1 MMANPTT
8 LDGGATDIEE
18 EMADIDAVAEDIRK
32 KAEAEAAK
40 IEFHEDK
47 AKEAGFRLDVWKA
60 VENLRNDFIT
70 ALYKWQKKPRRIML
84 PKAMSAEEMESKY
97 QEKRVPT
104 IIPRI
109 AEENWEE
116 IEIQPIMEPYSFV
129 RVRYNKENHE
139 YLYEVIE
146 PQLAEEEEK
155 LLEFLKDTLLK
166 TLEYTLEDATTKDKE
181 EYLRKSVDALLISRN
196 IRLEDVSKDRII
208 YYIIRD
214 FIGYSVINVL
224 MIDPQIEDISCD
236 GPGIPLYIYHR
247 KYHSVRTNVMF
258 KNDHDVDSF
267 VIGLAQRCGKHISV
281 ADPLLDA
288 TIPDGSRLQA
298 TLAREVTT
306 RGSSFT
312 VRRFRDNPFTPPDII
327 RFKTMSV
334 EMVAY
339 LWLAIEHGESLLIC
353 GGTASGKTTTLNAL
367 LLFVPPQHKIITI
380 EDTREINLPH
390 ENWIASLTRGG
401 FGARGA
407 DGKAAG
413 EIDMFELLK
422 AALRQRPQ
430 YLMVGEVRGKEAQ
443 TLFQAMATGHTVY
456 STMHADSVKSMVHRL
471 ENPPISLPRIL
482 LSSLNIV
489 LLQGQVRVGKGMARR
504 VKSIVEIV
512 GIEPETNELITNSV
526 YNWSSADDVF
536 IYNGHS
542 FMFEKI
548 MNNQSMT
555 SEQMKEEF
563 KRRCD
568 IIEWMRKTN
577 VRNYQDVARIVSGY
591 YKDPDTT
598 IERVRQDLY
607 G

>member
-1 MMANPTT
+1 MANPTS
-8 LDGGATDIEE
+8 LGGGSASAKDDTPE
-18 EMADIDAVAEDIRK
+18 IDKVAAGIRA
-32 KAEAEAAK
+32 KAEVEARRADDGKQDAELGAVRM
-40 IEFHEDK
+40 D
-47 AKEAGFRLDVWKA
+47 LWKA
-60 VENLRNDFIT
+60 LEGMRNEFIT
-70 ALYKWQKKPRRIML
+70 ILYKWQKKPRRIML

-104 IIPRI
+104 VIPKI
-109 AEENWEE
+109 TEENWEE
-116 IEIQPIMEPYSFV
+116 IEIQPIMEPYTFV
-129 RVRYNKENHE
+129 RIRYNKENHE

-236 GPGIPLYIYHR
+236 GPAIPLYIYHR
-247 KYHSVRTNVMF
+247 KYHSVRTNVIF
-258 KNDHDVDSF
+258 KNDHTLDSF

-339 LWLAIEHGESLLIC
+339 LWLAIEHGESMLIC

-367 LLFVPPQHKIITI
+367 LLFIPSQHKIITI

-401 FGARGA
+401 FGARGS
-407 DGKAAG
+407 DGKAVG

-471 ENPPISLPRIL
+471 ENPPIALPRIL

-526 YNWSSADDVF
+526 YNWSGTDDVF

-555 SEQMKEEF
+555 SEEMKEEF
-563 KRRCD
+563 KRRCE

-577 VRNYQDVARIVSGY
+577 VRNYLDVAKIVSGY
-591 YKDPDTT
+591 YKDADTT
-598 IERVRQDLY
+598 IERVRRDLY

>member
-1 MMANPTT
+1 MANPTS
-8 LDGGATDIEE
+8 LDGGAASAEDDTPEIEKVAADIRTKAEE
-18 EMADIDAVAEDIRK
+18 EARHAEDRQHDDEIGAVRM
-32 KAEAEAAK
+32 
-40 IEFHEDK
+40 D
-47 AKEAGFRLDVWKA
+47 LWKA
-60 VENLRNDFIT
+60 LEGMRNEFIT
-70 ALYKWQKKPRRIML
+70 ILYKWQKKPRRIML

-104 IIPRI
+104 VIPKI
-109 AEENWEE
+109 TEENWEE

-129 RVRYNKENHE
+129 RIRYNKENHE

-146 PQLAEEEEK
+146 PQLTEEEEK

-236 GPGIPLYIYHR
+236 GPAIPLYIYHR
-247 KYHSVRTNVMF
+247 KYHSVRTNVIF
-258 KNDHDVDSF
+258 KNDHELDSF

-339 LWLAIEHGESLLIC
+339 LWLAIEHGESMLIC

-367 LLFVPPQHKIITI
+367 LLFIPPQHKIITI

-401 FGARGA
+401 FGARGS
-407 DGKAAG
+407 DGKAVG

-471 ENPPISLPRIL
+471 ENPPIALPRIL

-526 YNWSSADDVF
+526 YNWSGTDDVF

-555 SEQMKEEF
+555 SEEMKEEF
-563 KRRCD
+563 KRRCE

-577 VRNYQDVARIVSGY
+577 VRNYLDVAKIVSGY
-591 YKDPDTT
+591 YKDADTT
-598 IERVRQDLY
+598 IERVRRDLY

>member
-1 MMANPTT
+1 MAKPTT
-8 LDGGATDIEE
+8 LEGGAAGPEE
-18 EMADIDAVAEDIRK
+18 RAEIDEVAEDIRR
-32 KAEAEAAK
+32 KAEEEANRMK
-40 IEFHEDK
+40 FHEGK
-47 AKEAGFRLDVWKA
+47 AKEAGFRMDVWKA

-104 IIPRI
+104 VIPKI
-109 AEENWEE
+109 TEENWEE

-129 RVRYNKENHE
+129 RIRYNRDSHE

-146 PQLAEEEEK
+146 PQLTEEEEK

-166 TLEYTLEDATTKDKE
+166 TLEYTLDDATTKDKE

-236 GPGIPLYIYHR
+236 GPTIPLYIYHR
-247 KYHSVRTNVMF
+247 KYHSVRTNVIF
-258 KNDHDVDSF
+258 KNDHELDSF

-288 TIPDGSRLQA
+288 TVPDGSRLQA

-367 LLFVPPQHKIITI
+367 LLFIPPQHKIITI

-401 FGARGA
+401 FGAKGS

-471 ENPPISLPRIL
+471 ENPPIALPRIL

-489 LLQGQVRVGKGMARR
+489 LLQGQVRVGMLLYVPRRRSPSAARMTMKCVLTR
-504 VKSIVEIV
+504 ISLILPLALPVLTTPAQEGKRPPDEHRAGRTEKS
-512 GIEPETNELITNSV
+512 
-526 YNWSSADDVF
+526 
-536 IYNGHS
+536 
-542 FMFEKI
+542 
-548 MNNQSMT
+548 
-555 SEQMKEEF
+555 
-563 KRRCD
+563 
-568 IIEWMRKTN
+568 
-577 VRNYQDVARIVSGY
+577 
-591 YKDPDTT
+591 
-598 IERVRQDLY
+598 
-607 G
+607 